1 MTRIKDI
8 LAKNMKSYRIAQGFT
23 QAYLAEKIDTS
34 TNYIGMIEKKQ
45 RFPSPE
51 MIDRIAAALGIE
63 PIELFNSEK
72 KLPDAIKANRKAII
86 KDIRSQLVRFLDE
99 KLADLDK

>member
-72 KLPDAIKANRKAII
+72 KMPDSIKANRKAII